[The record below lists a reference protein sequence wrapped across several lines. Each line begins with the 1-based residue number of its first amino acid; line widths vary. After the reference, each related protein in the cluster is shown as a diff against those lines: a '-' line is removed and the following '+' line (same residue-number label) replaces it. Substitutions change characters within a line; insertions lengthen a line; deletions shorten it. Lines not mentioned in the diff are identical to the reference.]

1 MEPIVE
7 LIDVIKTFDGREVLK
22 GINFSV
28 MPWRN
33 YWLHRSKWSR
43 QEYNS

>member
-22 GINFSV
+22 GINFSGYAR
-28 MPWRN
+28 RN
-33 YWLHRSKWSR
+33 Y
-43 QEYNS
+43 